1 MVEVRFL
8 ENGDSP
14 EIGAFNI
21 GMVWLIR
28 ADIAKTMIAR
38 KQAEEVK
45 QVKPLKEKVDG
56 K

>member
-14 EIGAFNI
+14 EIGVFNV
-21 GMVWLIR
+21 GMVRFIPAEVGR
-28 ADIAKTMIAR
+28 VMIGR

>member
-1 MVEVRFL
+1 MIEVRFL
-8 ENGDSP
+8 ESGDSP
-14 EIGAFNI
+14 DIGAFNV
-21 GMVWLIR
+21 GMVRFIPD
-28 ADIAKTMIAR
+28 DIGKVLIAR

>member
-1 MVEVRFL
+1 MIEVRFL

-14 EIGAFNI
+14 EIGAFHI
-21 GMVWLIR
+21 GMVRMIR

-45 QVKPLKEKVDG
+45 QVKAMKEKAHG
-56 K
+56 E